1 MITMMMRMM
10 TAIIIAPLALQ
21 IGDDDDVMMM
31 RTMLSMMTTLMINI
45 IRAPLASR
53 L

>member
-1 MITMMMRMM
+1 MMMRMM

-21 IGDDDDVMMM
+21 IGDDDDVMM